1 MLRSETPSACNSKIL
16 RYGYIK
22 NLLYTQCH
30 ASVPIKYTGG
40 IQFSGTLTC
49 NQWYNFPQRMVKRI
63 AKVVHFQCNNH
74 SSLYLTKYLALTYLL
89 PLFSF
94 PPLLL

>member
-1 MLRSETPSACNSKIL
+1 MAVLGEYPMKEYVGNTNAILRKWIEMTNSKVYCYDCFNAFLIIE
-16 RYGYIK
+16 YIYRL
-22 NLLYTQCH
+22 N
-30 ASVPIKYTGG
+30 P
-40 IQFSGTLTC
+40 
-49 NQWYNFPQRMVKRI
+49 
-63 AKVVHFQCNNH
+63 